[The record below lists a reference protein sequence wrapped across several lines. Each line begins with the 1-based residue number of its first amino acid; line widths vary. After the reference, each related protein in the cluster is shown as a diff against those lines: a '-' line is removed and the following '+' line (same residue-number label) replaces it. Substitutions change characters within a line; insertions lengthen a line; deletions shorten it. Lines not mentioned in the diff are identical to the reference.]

1 MSVEAKIQELL
12 VRANES
18 KQLIEEKS
26 LDEASETAVAADGKL
41 TANTT
46 KDTSKSGQGS
56 GQGDATQ
63 PMQGSSKKA
72 DFDEVSDATGKNS
85 VAAKAS
91 KEANPLP
98 MKGDAK
104 SVKTQASEEVEVE
117 EEDVIA
123 EEDISTQLNLIFGE
137 DLSEEFK
144 ARASSIFEAA
154 VIARVNSEMD
164 SVTTRLEEQ
173 TAVQLLEF
181 KETLVEKVNGYL
193 NYVVEQWM
201 EENQLAVESG
211 LRTEV
216 AEDFIEGL
224 KTLFQEH
231 YIDVPAEKYDV
242 MAEMQAASSDLTG
255 KLDEAITLNIELAK
269 ELSELKRTQ
278 VFEEGT
284 KDLAATE
291 VEKLKKLVE
300 GVEFDSEELYKEK
313 VAVIKE
319 NFFPKTSSKSPEQ
332 VLVEE
337 SGTSPAFEDSSTINR
352 YAQAISRSVKSR

>member
-12 VRANES
+12 IRANES
-18 KQLIEEKS
+18 KQLTEDTS

-41 TANTT
+41 TANTS

-91 KEANPLP
+91 KETNPLP

-104 SVKTQASEEVEVE
+104 SVKTQASEEVEV

-242 MAEMQAASSDLTG
+242 MAEMQATSSDLTE

-319 NFFPKTSSKSPEQ
+319 NFFPKTTSKSPEQ

-337 SGTSPAFEDSSTINR
+337 SGTSSAFEDSSTINR

>member
-12 VRANES
+12 IRANES
-18 KQLIEEKS
+18 KQLTEDTS

-41 TANTT
+41 TANTS

-91 KEANPLP
+91 KETNPLP

-104 SVKTQASEEVEVE
+104 SVKTQASEEVEV

-164 SVTTRLEEQ
+164 DVTTRLEEQ

-242 MAEMQAASSDLTG
+242 MAEMEATSSDLSD

-337 SGTSPAFEDSSTINR
+337 SGTSSAFEDSSTINR

>member
-12 VRANES
+12 IRANES
-18 KQLIEEKS
+18 KQLTEDTS

-41 TANTT
+41 TANTS

-91 KEANPLP
+91 KEVNPLP

-104 SVKTQASEEVEVE
+104 SVKTQASEEVEV

-164 SVTTRLEEQ
+164 DVTTRLEEQ

-242 MAEMQAASSDLTG
+242 MAEMEATSSDLSD

-337 SGTSPAFEDSSTINR
+337 SGTSSAFEDSSTINR